1 MDTAQDG
8 TCPAAGDLTDRL
20 YGAWQAAITAGKLI
34 NRFEAAADDAEGR
47 WVKGDAIAFGI
58 KRAARKNIYYAQNL
72 SQSREIEGAVEE
84 KRIDELGFICQFNG
98 YRALR
103 PGGQL
108 KPLGRQPAISPAPE
122 RCHFAC
128 QNPHHPLSLLVRE
141 PLLQVPLQHFTWR
154 TYYNAAPID
163 PDGHFLWVPTSTEP
177 DSTALSHFPQKL
189 SLAFLEDA
197 ISLFK
202 QFSHTLLFFNS
213 LHSGAS
219 VNHIHFQALSYQQPL
234 PVEDWPI
241 EEGGDRTDYARLKNY
256 PAQVMVFTQATSASI
271 IFAWID
277 QFQQHNI
284 PFNLMMVGSRVIL
297 IPRNI
302 EHEIVSEFPG
312 NGIATLGMCGK
323 IITVNRTAYLNAN
336 KERIE
341 KAFEKMILKSISF
354 YLSN

>member
-1 MDTAQDG
+1 MDSADDARG
-8 TCPAAGDLTDRL
+8 SNDDLTDRL
-20 YGAWQAAITAGKLI
+20 YGAWQQAIAAGKLI

-58 KRAARKNIYYAQNL
+58 KREGNKNVYYAQNL
-72 SQSREIEGAVEE
+72 SQAREIKGAVEE
-84 KRIDELGFICQFNG
+84 KQIDELGFICQFNG

-108 KPLGRQPAISPAPE
+108 KPLGRQPDISADPA

-128 QNPHHPLSLLVRE
+128 QNRDSPLSLLRRK
-141 PLLQVPLQHFTWR
+141 PLLQVPLQHFTWHA
-154 TYYNAAPID
+154 YYNAAPID
-163 PDGHFLWVPTSTEP
+163 PDGHFLWVPASG
-177 DSTALSHFPQKL
+177 SALTHFPQRL

-197 ISLFK
+197 LSLFRR
-202 QFSHTLLFFNS
+202 FSRTLLFFNS

-234 PVEDWPI
+234 PVESWPV
-241 EEGGDRTDYARLKNY
+241 EKGDRADYALLKGY
-256 PAQVMVFTQATSASI
+256 PARLMVFTQETAAAA

-277 QFQQHNI
+277 QFQQQGI
-284 PFNLMMVGSRVIL
+284 PFNLMMVGSRIIL

-312 NGIATLGMCGK
+312 NAIAALGMCGK
-323 IITVNRTAYLNAN
+323 IITVDRTAYLKADR
-336 KERIE
+336 ERIE
-341 KAFEKMILKSISF
+341 KAFGKMVCSQNVL
-354 YLSN
+354 LTTRGRGP